1 MRNMSQAMDINAEWP
16 RIYLGQGECFVS
28 DGTPVVVTTVLGS
41 CVSVTMHCPRLG
53 LGGINHAVLPGKE
66 DLRSSCS
73 REDGCFVRE
82 SIESVLQELE
92 RRQAN
97 RQELQIKV
105 FGGAQTYG
113 AGQQKDWGKNNSVGK
128 KNVRATLDV
137 LQELGLR
144 VMVTEVGGNRGR
156 KLIFLPGQGEVWVKK
171 LAARVAQEG

>member
-1 MRNMSQAMDINAEWP
+1 MDINAEWP
-16 RIYLGQGECFVS
+16 RVYLGQGECFVS

-73 REDGCFVRE
+73 REEGCFVRE
-82 SIESVLQELE
+82 SIESVLQGLE
-92 RRQAN
+92 KMQVRRE
-97 RQELQIKV
+97 ELQIKV
-105 FGGAQTYG
+105 FGGAQMYG
-113 AGQQKDWGKNNSVGK
+113 AGQNSGQAENSVGK
-128 KNVRATLDV
+128 RNVRATLKV

-156 KLIFLPGQGEVWVKK
+156 KLVFLPGQGEVWVKK